1 MLELATL
8 KLIGF
13 PAAVLG
19 TVPSGATHAT
29 MSERIV
35 FAAEESSGVT
45 RAVEFSRS
53 AVITVP
59 SGKLSAR

>member
-13 PAAVLG
+13 PAAVRG

-45 RAVEFSRS
+45 RAVEFSR
-53 AVITVP
+53 
-59 SGKLSAR
+59 